1 MTSFAEK
8 LGYRVVG
15 VKTMII
21 LYGEIDMLIK
31 RIHIVKLHGQHD
43 YKIEFDPELTFLHGA
58 NGCGKTTVLNIL
70 AAVVTGKLYNLVDYS
85 FERIDLFYSD
95 SKDKEDKI
103 QIKIDIVEKN
113 KRSMVVCFDGYSY
126 EIEDI
131 NNLKER
137 MFRKSEED
145 NIERTFSNIYPF
157 VKDIISKFNY
167 VYLPLSRYGYD
178 RFDERDY
185 YRYGYSRRHY
195 YEIQQ
200 NPYSSYLNE
209 SLRYISELIR
219 NSCMNINIQEN
230 KVNDKFRNDVLSS
243 MIRVSSDMHIWQII
257 EEIAKF
263 EWDEVLKSKEAY
275 IKTLREIGVY
285 DDKLQKEIE
294 AFFEAFKSAY
304 DDYIKQKNDDNEKP
318 GIRIDLAWQYAEFLK
333 IRNIAE
339 LAKENEKI
347 KDKIRQPKMLFEEL
361 INDFFLSSG
370 THKKIVI
377 TSEGQVIFETK
388 AGKLHLT
395 DLSSGEKQIVI
406 TFASLI
412 FGFKGKGKGI
422 FIVDEPEAS
431 LHLEWQNKFVPAILK
446 TNKNMQLIF
455 ATHSPELIG
464 EYRNKAVRLK

>member
-1 MTSFAEK
+1 
-8 LGYRVVG
+8 
-15 VKTMII
+15 MIL
-21 LYGEIDMLIK
+21 LYGGINMLIK
-31 RIHIVKLHGQHD
+31 KVHIYNLHGQHD
-43 YKIEFDPELTFLHGA
+43 YDIEFDPKLTFLFGA

-70 AAVVTGKLYNLVDYS
+70 AAIVTGKIYS
-85 FERIDLFYSD
+85 LIDFVFERIDLFYCNQ
-95 SKDKEDKI
+95 KNVEEK
-103 QIKIDIVEKN
+103 IKIEIVSKEKN
-113 KRSMVVCFDGYSY
+113 KRTMMVYFDKGDY

-131 NNLKER
+131 DNLKER
-137 MFRKSEED
+137 LYRKNED
-145 NIERTFSNIYPF
+145 ENIERAFFNMYPF
-157 VKDIISKFNY
+157 VNDIINKFNY

-178 RFDERDY
+178 RFEERDY
-185 YRYGYSRRHY
+185 FRYNYPRRHY

-200 NPYSSYLNE
+200 NPYNSYLNE

-230 KVNDKFRNDVLSS
+230 RVNDKFRSDVLSS
-243 MIRVSSDMHIWQII
+243 MIRVSSDMHILQII
-257 EEIAKF
+257 EEIGKF
-263 EWDEVLKSKEAY
+263 DWDEVLKSKEAY
-275 IKTLREIGVY
+275 IKTLKEIGVY
-285 DDKLQKEIE
+285 EKKLQKEIE
-294 AFFEAFKSAY
+294 DFFEAFKSAY
-304 DDYIKQKNDDNEKP
+304 DDYIKQKNDDNERS

-333 IRNIAE
+333 IKNIAE

-347 KDKIRQPKMLFEEL
+347 KEKIRQPKMLFEEL

-377 TSEGQVIFETK
+377 TSEGQVVFETK
-388 AGKLHLT
+388 GRKLHLK
-395 DLSSGEKQIVI
+395 DLSSGEKQIII

-412 FGFKGKGKGI
+412 FGFKGKGTGI

>member
-1 MTSFAEK
+1 
-8 LGYRVVG
+8 
-15 VKTMII
+15 MIL
-21 LYGEIDMLIK
+21 LYGGIDMLIK
-31 RIHIVKLHGQHD
+31 RICIYNLHGQHD
-43 YKIEFDPELTFLHGA
+43 YDIEFDSKLTFLFGA

-70 AAVVTGKLYNLVDYS
+70 AAIVTGKLYSLTDFVFD
-85 FERIDLFYSD
+85 RIDLFYCD
-95 SKDKEDKI
+95 PKNVEEKVQIEIVSK
-103 QIKIDIVEKN
+103 EKN
-113 KRSMVVCFDGYSY
+113 MRSMIVCFDKGYY

-131 NNLKER
+131 DNLKER
-137 MFRKSEED
+137 LYRKNED
-145 NIERTFSNIYPF
+145 ENIERTFFNIYPF
-157 VKDIISKFNY
+157 VDDIVNKFNY

-185 YRYGYSRRHY
+185 YRYGYSRRRY
-195 YEIQQ
+195 YETQQ
-200 NPYSSYLNE
+200 NPYNSYLNE
-209 SLRYISELIR
+209 SLRYISELII

-230 KVNDKFRNDVLSS
+230 RVNDKFRNDVLSS
-243 MIRVSSDMHIWQII
+243 MIRVSSDMHILQII
-257 EEIAKF
+257 KEISKF
-263 EWDEVLKSKEAY
+263 DWDEVLRSKEAY

-285 DDKLQKEIE
+285 DEKLQKEIE
-294 AFFEAFKSAY
+294 AFFESFKSAY
-304 DDYIKQKNDDNEKP
+304 DDYIKQKNDDNEKS

-347 KDKIRQPKMLFEEL
+347 KEKIRQPKVLFEEL

-370 THKKIVI
+370 THKKITI
-377 TSEGQVIFETK
+377 TSEGQVVFETK
-388 AGKLHLT
+388 GRKLHLT

-412 FGFKGKGKGI
+412 FGFKGKGTGI

-446 TNKNMQLIF
+446 TNKNIQLIF

-464 EYRNKAVRLK
+464 EYRSKAVRLK

>member
-1 MTSFAEK
+1 
-8 LGYRVVG
+8 
-15 VKTMII
+15 MIV
-21 LYGEIDMLIK
+21 LYGGTDMLIK
-31 RIHIVKLHGQHD
+31 RVCIYNLHGQHD
-43 YKIEFDPELTFLHGA
+43 YDIKFDSKLTFLYGA

-70 AAVVTGKLYNLVDYS
+70 AAIVTGKLYSLTDFVFDK
-85 FERIDLFYSD
+85 IDLFYCD
-95 SKDKEDKI
+95 QKNVEEKI
-103 QIKIDIVEKN
+103 QIEISSKEKN
-113 KRSMVVCFDGYSY
+113 KKTMLVCFDKGDY

-131 NNLKER
+131 DNLKER
-137 MFRKSEED
+137 LYRKNED
-145 NIERTFSNIYPF
+145 ENIERTFLNMYPF
-157 VKDIISKFNY
+157 VNDIVNKFNY

-178 RFDERDY
+178 RYDDRDY
-185 YRYGYSRRHY
+185 YRYGYSRRYY
-195 YEIQQ
+195 YETQQ
-200 NPYSSYLNE
+200 NPYNSYLNE
-209 SLRYISELIR
+209 SLRFVSELIR

-243 MIRVSSDMHIWQII
+243 MIRVSSDMHILQII
-257 EEIAKF
+257 EEISKL
-263 EWDEVLKSKEAY
+263 EWDEVLRSKEAY

-285 DDKLQKEIE
+285 DEKLQKEIE

-304 DDYIKQKNDDNEKP
+304 DDYIKQKNDNNEKS

-333 IRNIAE
+333 IKNIAE

-347 KDKIRQPKMLFEEL
+347 KEKIRQPKMLFEEL

-370 THKKIVI
+370 THKKIAI
-377 TSEGQVIFETK
+377 TSEGQVVFETRGK
-388 AGKLHLT
+388 KLHLT

-412 FGFKGKGKGI
+412 FGFKSKGTGI

-446 TNKNMQLIF
+446 TNKNIQLIF

-464 EYRNKAVRLK
+464 EYRSKAVRLK

>member
-1 MTSFAEK
+1 
-8 LGYRVVG
+8 
-15 VKTMII
+15 
-21 LYGEIDMLIK
+21 MLIK
-31 RIHIVKLHGQHD
+31 RVHIHNLHGQHNYD
-43 YKIEFDPELTFLHGA
+43 IEFDSKLTFLFGA

-70 AAVVTGKLYNLVDYS
+70 AAIVTGKLYSLTDIVFD
-85 FERIDLFYSD
+85 RIDLFYGD
-95 SKDKEDKI
+95 QKNREEKV
-103 QIKIDIVEKN
+103 QIEILLKEKN
-113 KRSMVVCFDGYSY
+113 KKTMVVRFDKGNY

-131 NNLKER
+131 DNLKER
-137 MFRKSEED
+137 LYRKNED
-145 NIERTFSNIYPF
+145 ENIERIFLNMYPF
-157 VKDIISKFNY
+157 VNDIVSKFNY

-178 RFDERDY
+178 RYDERDY

-200 NPYSSYLNE
+200 NPYNSYLND
-209 SLRYISELIR
+209 SLRIVSELIR

-243 MIRVSSDMHIWQII
+243 MIRVSSDMHISQII
-257 EEIAKF
+257 EEISKC
-263 EWDEVLKSKEAY
+263 EWNEVLKSKEAY
-275 IKTLREIGVY
+275 IKTLKEIGVY
-285 DDKLQKEIE
+285 DEKLQKEIE

-304 DDYIKQKNDDNEKP
+304 DDYVKQKNDNNEKA

-347 KDKIRQPKMLFEEL
+347 KEKIRQPKTLFEEL

-370 THKKIVI
+370 THKKITV
-377 TSEGQVIFETK
+377 TSEGQVVFETK
-388 AGKLHLT
+388 GKKLHLA

-412 FGFKGKGKGI
+412 FGLKSKGTGI

-431 LHLEWQNKFVPAILK
+431 LHLQWQNKFVPAILK
-446 TNKNMQLIF
+446 TNKNVQLIF